1 MRELIV
7 DSFAG
12 GGGASEGIRRA
23 LGRDPDIAI
32 NHDAAALSMHRANH
46 PGTRHLC
53 SDVWEVNPVTATGGQ
68 PVGLMWASPDC
79 KHFSKAKGGAPVSP
93 RVRGLAWVVAQWA
106 AKVRPRV
113 IILENVEEFTTWG
126 PVGSDGRPCV
136 QRKGHDFKRFVHQL
150 ERGGYRVEWREL
162 RACDFG
168 APTIRKRLFLIA
180 RRDGLSIVWPAPT
193 HGAPQSVE
201 VLAGTRKP
209 WRTAAEIIDWSLPCP
224 SIFASGEEI
233 MARHGVRAIRPL
245 AEATLARIA
254 RGVRRY
260 VLDAARPFIVPA
272 QGAPFI
278 SYAQQGGG
286 LRPADA
292 PLHTVT
298 ASSKDQ
304 NQLVMAHITKF
315 RGGATGHPIDVP
327 LATITANGFE
337 ACPGGAVPLGIVSA
351 FLAQHNTG
359 LVGHEV
365 RAPLSTVV
373 GTGSTQALVAAHLT
387 QFYGSA
393 SSAYG
398 GDLASPLA
406 TVTSSGTHQGLVAA
420 FLAKYYGTDQDPR
433 LGEPLHTVTTRDRF
447 GVVTVEIGGEP
458 YAIVDIGMRML
469 TPRELFRAQGF
480 RDDYEIAEGI
490 EHDGSVRVLTK
501 SEQNRM
507 CGNSV
512 CPDMAEALVAANVT
526 LREAPMRRAMGTP
539 LFEGVAA

>member
-53 SDVWEVNPVTATGGQ
+53 SDVWEVNPVTATGGR

-126 PVGSDGRPCV
+126 PVGSDGRPCAE
-136 QRKGHDFKRFVHQL
+136 RKGHDFKRFVYQL

-162 RACDFG
+162 RACDYG

-180 RRDGLSIVWPAPT
+180 RRDGLPIVWPAPT
-193 HGAPQSVE
+193 HSAPQSVE
-201 VLAGTRKP
+201 VLTGTRKP

-224 SIFASGEEI
+224 SIFASSEEI

-304 NQLVMAHITKF
+304 NQVVMAHVTKF

-327 LATITANGFE
+327 LATVTANGFE
-337 ACPGGAVPLGIVSA
+337 ARPGGAVPLGIVSA

-359 LVGHEV
+359 LVGHDV

-480 RDDYEIAEGI
+480 RDDYEIAEGM

-512 CPDMAEALVAANVT
+512 CPDMAEAIVAANVS
-526 LREAPMRRAMGTP
+526 LREAPIRRAMGTP